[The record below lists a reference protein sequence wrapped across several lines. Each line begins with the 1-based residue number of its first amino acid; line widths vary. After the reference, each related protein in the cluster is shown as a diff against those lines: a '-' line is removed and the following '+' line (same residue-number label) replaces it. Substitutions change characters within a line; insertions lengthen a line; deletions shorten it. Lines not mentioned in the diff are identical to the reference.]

1 MDKDTT
7 VSDAALPNT
16 RASIL
21 RHSAAVILALRLTII
36 FSLVTMTVTGGQ
48 YKLADIPFEIYLALT
63 IFFVNT
69 NLGYFRYFNLVS
81 PSMTAM
87 VGFIVDIVAM
97 TLFIYY
103 SGTSDA
109 HQFYIVFL
117 IIVLITASIR
127 SVWAAFVT
135 TLVGA
140 IIYGFI
146 STAGSPDPFKE
157 VLAGLFLSRVAFL
170 FIVATFIGYL
180 SEETERHRREKL
192 DSEAALTTEVKNLT
206 EYLRNVFQSV
216 PGGIIVFDTAE
227 KITVFNK
234 RAEEILGLTAQNTL
248 GQPVWRIPRLKDFYN
263 AMTEF
268 YLPERTDGQA
278 GSAKGKDAARAEF
291 TLETSTGAGQIY
303 IGIRFSVLHNAAGK
317 RSGTIAVFQDLTQIK
332 RYERE
337 LLVKERLA
345 AVGQLASAMAHDFFN
360 TLGGLKGIVE
370 LTINNPTPTQVTET
384 LNITKRSLTSALA
397 IVRNLLNF
405 SRKPQP
411 HLEPV
416 VVSDVVQEA
425 LALVKHDLDKDGIE
439 VTKKV
444 EDVAAIISDPNLLQ
458 QVFLNLLI
466 NARQAILPNKGVITI
481 EVNNR
486 WDFVQIV
493 ISDSGKGIGMDD
505 QTKIFNPFFTTK
517 SASPKKEGGG
527 LGLGLYVSKEI
538 ISSLQGSI
546 VVRSEPGRGA
556 TFIVKLPL
564 KMK

>member
-1 MDKDTT
+1 MDKSKH
-7 VSDAALPNT
+7 V
-16 RASIL
+16 
-21 RHSAAVILALRLTII
+21 VLALRLTII
-36 FSLVTMTVTGGQ
+36 FSLVTMIPTLCRDGQ
-48 YKLADIPFEIYLALT
+48 YKLADIPFQIYLALA

-81 PSMTAM
+81 QSLATMF
-87 VGFIVDIVAM
+87 GFVVDIVAM

-109 HQFYIVFL
+109 HRFYIVFL

-140 IIYGFI
+140 VIYGFI
-146 STAGSPDPFKE
+146 STAGPSADPFKE
-157 VLAGLFLSRVAFL
+157 ALGGLFLSRVAFL

-180 SEETERHRREKL
+180 AEETERHQREKVA
-192 DSEAALTTEVKNLT
+192 SEEALTTEVKNLT
-206 EYLRNVFQSV
+206 EYLRNVFQSA
-216 PGGIIVFDTAE
+216 PGGIIVLDTVD

-234 RAEEILGLTAQNTL
+234 RAEEILGLTAHNTL
-248 GQPVWRIPRLKDFYN
+248 GQAIWKIPRLKKFHE
-263 AMTEF
+263 AMLEF
-268 YLPERTDGQA
+268 Y
-278 GSAKGKDAARAEF
+278 SARKGDRAEI
-291 TLETSTGAGQIY
+291 TLARSPEQTVC
-303 IGIRFSVLHNAAGK
+303 IGMRFSILYNAAGK
-317 RSGTIAVFQDLTQIK
+317 RTGTIAVFQDLTEIK
-332 RYERE
+332 RYEKE
-337 LLVKERLA
+337 LLARERLA

-370 LTINNPTPTQVTET
+370 LTIDNPTPAQVTET
-384 LNITKRSLTSALA
+384 LNITRRGLASALA

-411 HLEPV
+411 RLEPV
-416 VVSDVVQEA
+416 VVSDVVNEA

-439 VTKKV
+439 VAKKV
-444 EDVAAIISDPNLLQ
+444 EDVAAIMSDPNLLQ
-458 QVFLNLLI
+458 QVFLNLLL
-466 NARQAILPNKGVITI
+466 NARQAILPNKGAITI

-486 WDFVQIV
+486 WDFVQV
-493 ISDSGKGIGMDD
+493 VVSDSGKGIGSEE
-505 QTKIFNPFFTTK
+505 QSKIFNPFFTTK

-538 ISSLQGSI
+538 ISALQGSI